1 MFRFIAVGGEDFVA
15 ASGGDHEG
23 FVATGLNTVVD
34 RNVPLIKRWADGLDF
49 ALMAASMGERSPNSL
64 RRGRRSGRR
73 AAGIRSLSL
82 VNVYICK

>member
-1 MFRFIAVGGEDFVA
+1 MAGGEDFVA
-15 ASGGDHEG
+15 TSGGDHEG
-23 FVATGLNTVVD
+23 FVATGLNTVVY
-34 RNVPLIKRWADGLDF
+34 RNVPLIKRCADDLDF
-49 ALMAASMGERSPNSL
+49 AFDGRLDGRETPNSL

>member
-49 ALMAASMGERSPNSL
+49 AFD
-64 RRGRRSGRR
+64 GRLDGREI
-73 AAGIRSLSL
+73 AQLSSAGKAQRTACCRNTLTFTR
-82 VNVYICK
+82 